1 MPNTLTV
8 APIPQPLNEEQTPLL
23 QLDRIRLETSAKLD
37 RKRRSQL
44 GQFMTPST
52 VAQFMASL
60 FTESGLLSASL
71 LDAGAGIGSLSSAFL
86 ERWRAGGFGFK
97 RVSATAYEIDP
108 ILRNQLAETL
118 GCYAGKNFAVNIED
132 SDFIEDSVFLLGFG
146 KGISFTHAI
155 LNPPYKKILSN
166 SSHRLMLRKAG
177 IETVNLYSAFVALAM
192 ARMMPGGQ
200 VVAIIPRSF
209 CNGPYYKPFREFI
222 LSRAA
227 VRRIHLFTA
236 RDKAFKDDDVL
247 QENIIISL
255 ERGGE
260 QGPVTVSTSND
271 DSFSDFASFSIPFD
285 QIVKPGDN
293 EGFIH
298 IPVSSDPE
306 PLALPSSVCHSL
318 ADLGI
323 EVSTGPVVDFRL
335 KPHLVP
341 MPVSGA
347 VPLLYPCH
355 FSGQVT
361 EWPKADSKKP
371 NAIMVNK
378 ETRGWL
384 FPNGFYTIVRRF
396 SSKEE
401 KRRIVASVVSPDL
414 FDAEVLGFE
423 NHLNVYHQ
431 AKAGLC
437 KELVHGLAVFL
448 NSSHIDAFFRRFSGH
463 TQVNATD
470 LRILKYPS
478 VAQLKAI
485 GRWALSRSET
495 SQEDI
500 DHKIDTLP

>member
-1 MPNTLTV
+1 MTNTMPFSPT
-8 APIPQPLNEEQTPLL
+8 PQLQKEEQTPLL

-60 FTESGLLSASL
+60 FTDTGLLSASL

-86 ERWRAGGFGFK
+86 ERWKAGGFGFK
-97 RVSATAYEIDP
+97 KVSATAYEIDP
-108 ILRNQLAETL
+108 MLRGQLSETL
-118 GCYAGKNFAVNIED
+118 GQYAGKNFSVDIED
-132 SDFIEDSVFLLGFG
+132 SDFIEDSVFLLGWG
-146 KGISFTHAI
+146 KGASFSHAI
-155 LNPPYKKILSN
+155 LNPPYKKIV
-166 SSHRLMLRKAG
+166 SSSAHRLMLRKAG

-192 ARMMPGGQ
+192 ARMIPGGQ
-200 VVAIIPRSF
+200 IVAIIPRSF
-209 CNGPYYKPFREFI
+209 CNGPYYRSFREFI
-222 LSRAA
+222 LKRAA
-227 VRRIHLFTA
+227 VHRIHLFTA

-247 QENIIISL
+247 QENIIIFL
-255 ERGGE
+255 ERAGK
-260 QGPVTVSTSND
+260 QGPVTISTSND
-271 DSFSDFASFSIPFD
+271 DSFSDFTSFSVPFD
-285 QIVKPGDN
+285 QIVTPGDS

-298 IPVSSDPE
+298 IPASSGPDPR
-306 PLALPSSVCHSL
+306 ALPSSACHSL

-335 KPHLVP
+335 KGHLVP
-341 MPVSGA
+341 MPVSGS

-361 EWPKADSKKP
+361 EWPKPESKKP
-371 NAIMVNK
+371 NAIMVNR
-378 ETRGWL
+378 ETKGWL
-384 FPNGFYTIVRRF
+384 FPNGFYTVVRRF

-401 KRRIVASVVSPDL
+401 KRRIVASVVSPEL
-414 FDAEVLGFE
+414 FNTDVLGFE

-431 AKAGLC
+431 AKTGLS

-448 NSSHIDAFFRRFSGH
+448 NSSQIDAFFRRFSGH

-470 LRILKYPS
+470 LRLLKYPS
-478 VAQLKAI
+478 LAQLKTL
-485 GRWALSRSET
+485 GRWALSKGQT